1 MQNIITP
8 AELSAIAELSKLE
21 IESDKAGEL
30 IKDLEN
36 MIRFAEQISEATV
49 SDTPKETTRLFSLA
63 ELRDDVPA
71 PSLSREKALA
81 SAPTHTDLYI
91 TVPAVIEE

>member
-21 IESDKAGEL
+21 IESDEAGEL

-36 MIRFAEQISEATV
+36 MIRFAEQISEAEV
-49 SDTPKETTRLFSLA
+49 SDQPKETTRLFSLA
-63 ELRDDVPA
+63 ELRADVPA
-71 PSLSREKALA
+71 PSLSREKALT
-81 SAPTHTDLYI
+81 SAPTHTDIYI